1 MRERNI
7 MIDTIDKIIEG
18 NDIMQKGGVEA
29 TLKYIQRDI
38 AEINQKLDDKYVTK
52 DQFSPVRNIVYGMVT
67 IILTAVVVAL
77 VYLVINHS

>member
-1 MRERNI
+1 